1 MNRKLISKAI
11 SDIDDAFIAEA
22 QSAPVAK
29 AGQPSER
36 TSNMGKYE
44 NKRKS
49 TGSRRLIGLASA
61 ACLVF
66 SLALTAYAMNLFGI
80 REMFRTQYRELP
92 EAADPYIQHHTEATA
107 AQEEW
112 SARVTESLC
121 DTGKI
126 LTTVTVSGGDKYILV
141 PTDAMPGDSVGFIGM
156 EGDQTLSEYAAAQGK
171 ELLFVGATLRHNEHL
186 GIFTEAQRF
195 VNMSDTE
202 MSILVESSRSGEAG
216 GDAICKIYARDEAGN
231 RLDLEVPFT
240 LEQTPAE
247 NERIYVPVDPDA
259 ILGMSVGEATVK
271 ETPLGLSVQW
281 PETITDVEASYNI
294 MKVQIE
300 GVTFHEGGGS
310 VLEDDGNWRFQ
321 ASMGE
326 GTIGDTMIVH
336 FYDWDKQPIG
346 DITFVKK

>member
-11 SDIDDAFIAEA
+11 SDMDDFLIAKTM
-22 QSAPVAK
+22 SPPVAK
-29 AGQPSER
+29 AGHAPER

-44 NKRKS
+44 NKKS
-49 TGSRRLIGLASA
+49 KAGIRRLTGLAAA

-66 SLALTAYAMNLFGI
+66 SLAVTAYALNLFGI
-80 REMFRTQYRELP
+80 REMFRTVNRELP
-92 EAADPYIQHHTEATA
+92 QTADPYIQHHTEATA
-107 AQEEW
+107 TQEDW
-112 SARVTESLC
+112 SGKVTESLC
-121 DTGKI
+121 DTGNI
-126 LTTVTVSGGDKYILV
+126 LTTVTVYGGDKYILA
-141 PTDAMPGDSVGFIGM
+141 PTDAMDTDPVGIIGV
-156 EGDQTLSEYAAAQGK
+156 EGNQTLGEYAAAQGK

-195 VNMSDTE
+195 VNVSDAE
-202 MSILVESSRSGEAG
+202 MNILVESGRSGDAG
-216 GDAICKIYARDEAGN
+216 GDAICKVYARDAAGN
-231 RLDLEVPFT
+231 RLDLELPFT
-240 LEQTPAE
+240 LQPVPTEG
-247 NERIYVPVDPDA
+247 ERVYVAVDPDA
-259 ILGMSVGEATVK
+259 IPGMTVGEATVK

-281 PETITDVEASYNI
+281 PETITNLEASYNI

-336 FYDWDKQPIG
+336 FYDWDDLPIG

>member
-11 SDIDDAFIAEA
+11 SDIDDSFIAE
-22 QSAPVAK
+22 SMSPSVAEVDH
-29 AGQPSER
+29 ASER

-44 NKRKS
+44 NKSKS
-49 TGSRRLIGLASA
+49 VSRRRLIALALA

-66 SLALTAYAMNLFGI
+66 SLAVTAYALNLFGI

-107 AQEEW
+107 AQDEW

-141 PTDAMPGDSVGFIGM
+141 PTDAMPGDSVGFIGI

-186 GIFTEAQRF
+186 GVFMESQKF
-195 VNMSDTE
+195 VNTSDRE
-202 MSILVESSRSGEAG
+202 MNILVESSRNGKAG

-240 LEQTPAE
+240 LEQIPAE

-259 ILGMSVGEATVK
+259 IPGMIMGEATVK
-271 ETPLGLSVQW
+271 ETPLGLSIRW
-281 PETITDVEASYNI
+281 KETITDQEAANNV
-294 MKVQIE
+294 MKTEIE
-300 GVTFHEGGGS
+300 GVTYREGGG
-310 VLEDDGNWRFQ
+310 VLEDDGNWSFQ
-321 ASMGE
+321 ISMGE
-326 GTIGDTMIVH
+326 GTIGDTMTVH

>member
-49 TGSRRLIGLASA
+49 MGSRRLIGLASA

-126 LTTVTVSGGDKYILV
+126 LTTVTVSGGDKYIVV
-141 PTDAMPGDSVGFIGM
+141 PTDAMPGDSVGFIGI
-156 EGDQTLSEYAAAQGK
+156 EGNQTLSEYAAAQGK
-171 ELLFVGATLRHNEHL
+171 ELLFVGASLMQNEHL
-186 GIFTEAQRF
+186 GIFTEAQTF
-195 VNMSDTE
+195 VNLTDTE
-202 MSILVESSRSGEAG
+202 MNILVESGRGAGTDG
-216 GDAICKIYARDEAGN
+216 GDAICRVYARDEAGN
-231 RLDLEVPFT
+231 RLNLEVPFT
-240 LEQTPAE
+240 LEPVPAE
-247 NERIYVPVDPDA
+247 GERVYVAENPDA
-259 ILGMSVGEATVK
+259 IPGLTVGEATVK
-271 ETPLGLSVQW
+271 ETPLGLSVRW
-281 PETITDVEASYNI
+281 METTTDQEARYNI
-294 MKVQIE
+294 MKVEIE
-300 GVTFHEGGGS
+300 GVTYREGGT
-310 VLEDDGNWRFQ
+310 VLEDDGNWYFQ
-321 ASMGE
+321 FAMGE